1 MIAVWSGNIAV
12 AVRFV
17 FTLFCFLLLLV
28 MQTDEKFNA
37 AIVEKVESTI
47 AGFSPSSQDRV
58 AGMLKGTLLSISD
71 LLAVHWK
78 QIDDLLM
85 DDEKLRGTFSLSV
98 KLDVG
103 DKQSKVLA
111 KISYAKRTSDSV
123 EIPINNPTE
132 RADD

>member
-1 MIAVWSGNIAV
+1 MRN
-12 AVRFV
+12 
-17 FTLFCFLLLLV
+17 
-28 MQTDEKFNA
+28 TDQNFAEMLAEK
-37 AIVEKVESTI
+37 IDGTI
-47 AGFSPSSQDRV
+47 DGFSQSSRDRV
-58 AGMLKGTLLSISD
+58 AGLLKGTVSSIVD

-85 DDEKLRGTFSLSV
+85 DDEKLRGTFSLGV

-132 RADD
+132 TVEEA